1 MPTTAQL
8 FQHLGNWLALPPG
21 NSFPGLFLLAA
32 FVVACELT
40 RILLGTELT
49 RSRLAHVTICLLT
62 LGVQSVALA
71 AVLVHAARSHPG
83 RGWVNLGYAAGL
95 YAIWYLTGEL
105 TRLVRRDSEGADLG
119 FMSVGAV
126 ITFPAGLIAAFLG

>member
-1 MPTTAQL
+1 MTTQL
-8 FQHLGNWLALPPG
+8 FQHLGDWLALPPD
-21 NSFPGLFLLAA
+21 NPFPGLFLLAA
-32 FVVACELT
+32 FLVACELT

-49 RSRLAHVTICLLT
+49 RSRLAHATICLLT
-62 LGVQSVALA
+62 FGVPSAALA
-71 AVLVHAARSHPG
+71 AVLLHAARSYPG

-105 TRLVRRDSEGADLG
+105 TRLVRSDSEGADLG

-126 ITFPAGLIAAFLG
+126 ITFSVGLIAALLP